1 MNEFDQN
8 IAWSSIIR
16 YLFQEKQMPEMN
28 SWFRFSFH
36 FLLSGGK
43 EKRWVTEFIQ
53 VQSCFYLQ
61 SVDDVIWQVVTLLLA
76 LTFLFV
82 SKKLSLNLPG
92 GAEWNGV
99 GLFRLFLSKKWKLI
113 AKCCCCCCCCPIS
126 RETRESHRNRKE
138 RKITDFFL

>member
-43 EKRWVTEFIQ
+43 EKLWVTEFIQ

-113 AKCCCCCCCCPIS
+113 AKCCCCCCCPIS